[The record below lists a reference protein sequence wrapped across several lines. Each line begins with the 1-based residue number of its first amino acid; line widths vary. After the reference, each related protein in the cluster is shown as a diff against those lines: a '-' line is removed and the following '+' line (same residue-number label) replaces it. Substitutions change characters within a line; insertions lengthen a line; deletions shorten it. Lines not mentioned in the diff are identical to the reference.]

1 MEGKEQ
7 ATGQAQ
13 NDQLAGQPIPVDS
26 DVIDFAS
33 MRNKAT
39 GRVPSAATFCG
50 SDDQYPA
57 TSYVPKSIPWSS
69 AQVLAGLDRSQVALS
84 TADLGEFKDV
94 LWNDL
99 RSEYDAE
106 NFCDYLKRQ
115 DAGFSAEFKAFEHVW
130 RRDEFNHYVG
140 FRMLYC
146 MLYDEDEALVEAR
159 LRSVPA
165 DFKPISHLLAD
176 EFVTTL
182 LLAYDEIA
190 TTKSYAA
197 DHAFYKSWGPDAF
210 HRWIKL
216 VTRDESYHFN
226 NLMRLVEA
234 KHPERIPEIPEHVER
249 FIEWDLNGSEYRGT
263 FVLDHDGHYFNE
275 EFLRDCGNA
284 MNHFFDRRKSD

>member
-1 MEGKEQ
+1 MNQ
-7 ATGQAQ
+7 T
-13 NDQLAGQPIPVDS
+13 L
-26 DVIDFAS
+26 
-33 MRNKAT
+33 
-39 GRVPSAATFCG
+39 VPSAISFCG
-50 SDDQYPA
+50 SDDQYPV
-57 TSYVPKSIPWSS
+57 TSYVPKSIPWGS
-69 AQVLAGLDRSQVALS
+69 ADVLAGLDRSHVSLS
-84 TADLGEFKDV
+84 DAVLREFKPV

-99 RSEYDAE
+99 RSEFGAE
-106 NFCDYLKRQ
+106 NFCDHLKNQ
-115 DAGFSAEFKAFEHVW
+115 NAQFSSEFKAFEHVW

-146 MLYDEDEALVEAR
+146 MLYDEDAAIVEAQ

-165 DFKPISHLLAD
+165 DFKPIRHMLAD

-197 DHAFYKSWGPDAF
+197 DHTFYKSWGHGAF
-210 HRWIKL
+210 HSWIKL

-234 KHPERIPEIPEHVER
+234 KHQDRISEIPAHVER

-284 MNHFFDRRKSD
+284 MAG